1 MYFSLE
7 RRHYVTFK
15 PFGILRQ
22 LIIPLTSIFLV
33 TFLEMTM
40 HTFLHFKD
48 YVKTTEICRN
58 HKKKK
63 NRFCHI
69 FVALSEYMYYINPR
83 FDKFLIFFQI
93 HSDADSQFQK
103 TGASPANNSKA
114 QNPHEAC
121 SEKRF
126 SNQYT
131 NCL

>member
-40 HTFLHFKD
+40 HTFLNFKD

-63 NRFCHI
+63 IDFVI
-69 FVALSEYMYYINPR
+69 FL
-83 FDKFLIFFQI
+83 
-93 HSDADSQFQK
+93 
-103 TGASPANNSKA
+103 
-114 QNPHEAC
+114 
-121 SEKRF
+121 
-126 SNQYT
+126 
-131 NCL
+131 